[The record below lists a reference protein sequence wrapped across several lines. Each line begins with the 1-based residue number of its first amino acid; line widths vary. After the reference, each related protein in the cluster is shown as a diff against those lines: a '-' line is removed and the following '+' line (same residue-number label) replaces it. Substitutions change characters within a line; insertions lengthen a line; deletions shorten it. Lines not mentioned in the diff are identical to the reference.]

1 MTEPEQIN
9 PTPVAD
15 LIAADVLDPRN
26 LTEVGLGMRLVDEFG
41 DSVRYLTDAGRWLVW
56 GKYGWAS
63 DDERSSLAYGLVAS
77 VLRIE
82 RARALAMDNDA
93 GQRDAALRTIASFE
107 TVRKRRAVL
116 QHAATDPRIA
126 ATEPELDLGAN
137 EIVARNGVVN
147 LDTGTLRRVRPG
159 DMTSLCAAVDYDPAA
174 VERGYAPELDV
185 YLDTFLP
192 DTIDQRFVFAVLG
205 DALRAGNA
213 KRWLPIFWGETTTGK
228 SQLFAALHR
237 MLGSYVVA
245 VGSSIFRGNLDDKP
259 RPDLVAAIP
268 RRLAVAQE
276 ASPSW
281 ALHADQVKRLTGGDV
296 LPYRQLFGALIN
308 RPPAFTPILVT
319 NALPRIAGSDPALKR
334 RILAVPFD
342 RSLEPGAEDPAL
354 RAAFIARCA
363 GPDAAVGRAL
373 LALLVRGASDR
384 ILGSVPDRYA
394 LATMNA
400 RAGLD
405 HLDEYLLWLEEDRI
419 TIKLG
424 EEAPASQAI
433 RSRELYASYRY
444 WLKKFAARTDKVD
457 ELGSNQFGR
466 ALRERGWIL
475 ARSDGSR
482 WLGVGLAPG
491 APIEIR
497 YDI

>member
-1 MTEPEQIN
+1 MSDHEVN

-15 LIAADVLDPRN
+15 LVALNVVDPRN
-26 LTEVGLGMRLVDEFG
+26 LTEVGLGARLVDEFS
-41 DSVRYLTDAGRWLVW
+41 DSIRFLTDARRWLVW
-56 GKYGWAS
+56 SEHGWQS

-82 RARALAMDNDA
+82 RARAMEMDNENGA
-93 GQRDAALRTIASFE
+93 RDAALRTIASFE
-107 TVRKRRAVL
+107 TVRKRRAIL
-116 QHAATDPRIA
+116 EHAATDPRIA
-126 ATEPELDLGAN
+126 TTEPQLDLGAN
-137 EIVARNGVVN
+137 EIVCLNGVVN
-147 LDTGTLRRVRPG
+147 LDTGELRRVRPG
-159 DMTSLCAAVDYDPAA
+159 DMTSLCAVVDYDPKALA
-174 VERGYAPELDV
+174 RGYAPELDV

-192 DTIDQRFVFAVLG
+192 DQVDQRFVFAVLG
-205 DALRAGNA
+205 DALRSGNA
-213 KRWLPIFWGETTTGK
+213 RRWLPIFWGETTTGK

-296 LPYRQLFGALIN
+296 LPYRQLYGALVN

-319 NALPRIAGSDPALKR
+319 NSLPRIAGSDPALKR

-342 RSLEPGAEDPAL
+342 RTLEPGTEDPSL
-354 RAAFIARCA
+354 RAAFVGRAS

-373 LALLVRGASDR
+373 FARLVRGASDR
-384 ILGSVPDRYA
+384 ILDEVPERYA
-394 LATMNA
+394 LATLNA

-419 TIKLG
+419 TVKLG
-424 EEAPASQAI
+424 DDAPASQAI
-433 RSRELYASYRY
+433 RSNELYATYRY
-444 WLKKFAARTDKVD
+444 WLKKVAGRIDRVD
-457 ELGSNQFGR
+457 ELGRNQFVR
-466 ALRERGWIL
+466 SIRDRGWTQV
-475 ARSDGSR
+475 RSDGSR

-491 APIEIR
+491 APVEIR
-497 YDI
+497 YDL